1 MSHPAEVI
9 FEGWIDK
16 RGSRLHG
23 WKRRYA
29 RLLFDRIVFSIDE
42 HTDARG
48 YWLLRDFLAV
58 IKEATR
64 FRQHPNCLCLVHPT
78 SSNRYFEPASESH
91 VWLDCIQSLLQ
102 HITPQI
108 VRTRRVQ
115 KWLDQ
120 SVLHI
125 SQGSLEVAEAA
136 TLALGGP
143 AAHSPAEGSED
154 TERKRAIS
162 QASLNGMPDSSPA
175 VGGMM
180 GDQSEPSGWKGVA
193 GRTIDISL
201 DVVVE
206 HSDGPQQPESPTAM
220 NARVLALKQQ
230 QQGHRNGHESE
241 GDDESDVRSDEDDD
255 NEYQGT
261 HGATPTRGGSVPY
274 HYAVTPGF
282 S

>member
-1 MSHPAEVI
+1 MSNSAEVV

-120 SVLHI
+120 SLHHT
-125 SQGSLEVAEAA
+125 SHGSLELAEAA
-136 TLALGGP
+136 TLYVVNPTNPNTGDG
-143 AAHSPAEGSED
+143 HDETD
-154 TERKRAIS
+154 RKRAIS
-162 QASLNGMPDSSPA
+162 QSSITGVSESSPVA
-175 VGGMM
+175 EGPM
-180 GDQSEPSGWKGVA
+180 GISSKVNDVSMERALHLHRSKIASGSGDEDADQHQEGN
-193 GRTIDISL
+193 
-201 DVVVE
+201 
-206 HSDGPQQPESPTAM
+206 HDGNED
-220 NARVLALKQQ
+220 
-230 QQGHRNGHESE
+230 EDE
-241 GDDESDVRSDEDDD
+241 ESDVRSDEDDD
-255 NEYQGT
+255 NHHHNPKT
-261 HGATPTRGGSVPY
+261 HDAIHKRGSVHH

-282 S
+282 T